1 MTDHAPDGVNR
12 RFDFTA
18 PLPALADIPAA
29 HLIAIGGSGMS
40 GVARL
45 LLAAGIPVTGSDN
58 NDVPW
63 LQELRDEGAEV
74 TIGYS
79 AETAR
84 RIPDDAVVIVS
95 SAIAEDNPELAA
107 VRARGLRVL
116 HRAQALGVLM
126 AGRAAL
132 AVAGTSGKTTTS
144 AMATVALRAV
154 GADPSFAIGAPIAGI
169 GANSG
174 VGQGDSFVVEADES
188 DGSFLVYRPQVAIVT
203 SVRDDHLDFYGTSQR
218 MQQAYADFA
227 DTIRDGGLLVA
238 CADDPGAS
246 ALAARHREL
255 GRRVAT
261 YGRTADADL
270 RLVDESGSG
279 FAWSAAFL
287 STDGERI
294 PLQLNVPG
302 AHNLQNATGVALA
315 LSEGFAIPLDQVV
328 AGLGEFTGSARR
340 LEPRGEAGGV
350 RVIDDYAHNPDKLDA
365 AVRAGLGLRDGGRL
379 IAVFQPHLFSR
390 TQHAAAGLAA
400 ALSHADTAIVLD
412 VYPAREA
419 PVPGVTG
426 ALVADRV
433 TGAEV
438 VYAPTL
444 DEALHAVLDRV
455 RPGDLVLTVGAGDVT
470 TIGPRLLAALDDH

>member
-1 MTDHAPDGVNR
+1 MTDRLPDGVNR
-12 RFDFTA
+12 RFDFAA
-18 PLPALADIPAA
+18 PLPALADIRAA

-45 LLAAGIPVTGSDN
+45 LLDAGVRVSGSEN
-58 NDVPW
+58 NEVPW
-63 LQELRDEGAEV
+63 LDDLRAAGADV
-74 TIGYS
+74 TMGYS
-79 AETAR
+79 AATAE
-84 RIPDDAVVIVS
+84 RIPDDAVVVVS

-107 VRARGLRVL
+107 VRARGLQVL

-132 AVAGTSGKTTTS
+132 AVAGANGKTTTS

-188 DGSFLVYRPQVAIVT
+188 DGSFVVYHPQVAIVT
-203 SVRDDHLDFYGTSQR
+203 SVRDDHLDFYGTSER
-218 MQQAYADFA
+218 LQQAYAEFA

-238 CADDPGAS
+238 CADDPGAA

-255 GRRVAT
+255 GRRVVT

-270 RLVDESGSG
+270 RLVDEGGTG
-279 FAWSAAFL
+279 FDWSATL
-287 STDGERI
+287 LPTDDRRI
-294 PLQLNVPG
+294 PLRIKVPG

-315 LSEGFAIPLDQVV
+315 LSEGFDLPLEDVV
-328 AGLGEFTGSARR
+328 RGIGEFTGSARR

-379 IAVFQPHLFSR
+379 LAVFQPHLFSR

-400 ALSHADTAIVLD
+400 ALSLSDVAIVLD

-426 ALVADRV
+426 ALVADQV
-433 TGAEV
+433 TDAEV

-444 DEALHAVLDRV
+444 DEALQAVLDRV
-455 RPGDLVLTVGAGDVT
+455 RPGDLVITLGAGDVT
-470 TIGPRLLAALDDH
+470 TIGPKLLAALDH

>member
-1 MTDHAPDGVNR
+1 MTDHPPDGVNR
-12 RFDFTA
+12 RFDFAA
-18 PLPALADIPAA
+18 PLPALDDIRAA

-45 LLAAGIPVTGSDN
+45 LLDAGVQVSGSDRHESAVL
-58 NDVPW
+58 D
-63 LQELRDEGAEV
+63 ELRAAGAEV
-74 TIGYS
+74 WIGQT
-79 AETAR
+79 AEGAQR
-84 RIPDDAVVIVS
+84 VPDGAVVVVS
-95 SAIAEDNPELAA
+95 SAIAEDNPELAG

-144 AMATVALRAV
+144 AMATVALRCV

-188 DGSFLVYRPQVAIVT
+188 DGSFLVYHPQVAIVT
-203 SVRDDHLDFYGTSQR
+203 SVRDDHLDFYGTSER
-218 MQQAYADFA
+218 VQQAYADFA
-227 DTIRDGGLLVA
+227 DTVRDGGLLVA
-238 CADDPGAS
+238 CADDPGAA
-246 ALAARHREL
+246 ALAARHRGL
-255 GRRVAT
+255 GRRVVT

-270 RLVDESGSG
+270 RVVDEAGTG
-279 FAWSAAFL
+279 FDWSATLLPAA
-287 STDGERI
+287 GGRI
-294 PLQLNVPG
+294 PLRLNVPG

-315 LSEGFAIPLDQVV
+315 LTEGLGLPMEQVV
-328 AGLGEFTGSARR
+328 AGLREFAGSARR

-365 AVRAGLGLRDGGRL
+365 AIRAGLGLRDGGRL

-400 ALSHADTAIVLD
+400 ALSQADVAIVLD

-426 ALVADRV
+426 ALVADRI

-444 DEALHAVLDRV
+444 DEALHAVQSRV
-455 RPGDLVLTVGAGDVT
+455 RAGDLVLTAGAGDVT
-470 TIGPRLLAALDDH
+470 TLGPRLLAALARS

>member
-1 MTDHAPDGVNR
+1 MTDHVPDGTNH
-12 RFDFTA
+12 RFDFAA
-18 PLPALADIPAA
+18 PLPSLSDLRAA

-45 LLAAGIPVTGSDN
+45 LLAAGVRVSGSDRG
-58 NDVPW
+58 DSPV
-63 LQELRDEGAEV
+63 LQELHAAGAEV
-74 TIGYS
+74 WVGQT
-79 AETAR
+79 AEGAQR
-84 RIPDDAVVIVS
+84 VPDDAVVIVS

-107 VRARGLRVL
+107 IRSRGLTVL
-116 HRAQALGVLM
+116 HRAQALSVLM

-132 AVAGTSGKTTTS
+132 AVAGANGKTTTS
-144 AMATVALRAV
+144 AMATVALRAA

-188 DGSFLVYRPQVAIVT
+188 DGSFVVYRPQVAIVT
-203 SVRDDHLDFYGTSQR
+203 SVRDDHLDFYGTSER
-218 MQQAYADFA
+218 LQQAYAEFA

-238 CADDPGAS
+238 CADDPGAA
-246 ALAARHREL
+246 ALAIRHREL
-255 GRRVAT
+255 GRRVVT

-270 RLVDESGSG
+270 RLADESGTGFDWSG
-279 FAWSAAFL
+279 TLLPA
-287 STDGERI
+287 DGGRI
-294 PLQLNVPG
+294 PLRLKVPG
-302 AHNLQNATGVALA
+302 AHNLQNATGVVLA
-315 LSEGFAIPLDQVV
+315 LTAGFGLSLERAAEGV
-328 AGLGEFTGSARR
+328 GEFTGSARR

-379 IAVFQPHLFSR
+379 VAVFQPHLFSR

-400 ALSHADTAIVLD
+400 ALSLADVAVVLD

-433 TGAEV
+433 TDAEV

-444 DEALHAVLDRV
+444 DEAFQAVVDRA
-455 RPGDLVLTVGAGDVT
+455 RPGDLVLTLGAGDVT
-470 TIGPRLLAALDDH
+470 TLGARILQALQD

>member
-18 PLPALADIPAA
+18 PLPALGDLRAA

-45 LLAAGIPVTGSDN
+45 LLAAGVRVSGSDRSESPVLDDLRAAGA
-58 NDVPW
+58 DVW
-63 LQELRDEGAEV
+63 IGQTAEGAQRV
-74 TIGYS
+74 
-79 AETAR
+79 
-84 RIPDDAVVIVS
+84 PDDAVVVVS
-95 SAIAEDNPELAA
+95 SAIAEDNPELAG
-107 VRARGLRVL
+107 VRARGLQVL

-144 AMATVALRAV
+144 AMATVALRAA
-154 GADPSFAIGAPIAGI
+154 GADSSFAIGAPIAGI

-174 VGQGDSFVVEADES
+174 VGQGDSFIVEADES
-188 DGSFLVYRPQVAIVT
+188 DGSFLVYHPQVAIVT
-203 SVRDDHLDFYGTSQR
+203 SVREDHLDFYGTSER

-255 GRRVAT
+255 GRWVVT

-270 RLVDESGSG
+270 RVADESGSG
-279 FAWSAAFL
+279 FAWSATLLPAA
-287 STDGERI
+287 GGRI
-294 PLQLNVPG
+294 PLQLKVPG
-302 AHNLQNATGVALA
+302 AHNLQNAAGVALA
-315 LSEGFAIPLDQVV
+315 LTEGFGLSMEQAVT
-328 AGLGEFTGSARR
+328 GLGGFTGSARR

-400 ALSHADTAIVLD
+400 ALSRADVAIVLD

-419 PVPGVTG
+419 PVLGVTG
-426 ALVADRV
+426 ALVADAV

-444 DEALHAVLDRV
+444 DEALQAVLDRA
-455 RPGDLVLTVGAGDVT
+455 RSGDLVLTVGAGDVT
-470 TIGPRLLAALDDH
+470 TLGPRLLAELSR

>member
-1 MTDHAPDGVNR
+1 MTDHTPDGVNR
-12 RFDFTA
+12 RFDFA
-18 PLPALADIPAA
+18 AQLPALADIRAA

-45 LLAAGIPVTGSDN
+45 LLAAGVRVSGSDRAESAVL
-58 NDVPW
+58 D
-63 LQELRDEGAEV
+63 ELRAAGAEV
-74 TIGYS
+74 WVGQT
-79 AETAR
+79 AENAQ
-84 RIPDDAVVIVS
+84 RIPEDAVVVVS

-107 VRARGLRVL
+107 VRARGLQVL

-132 AVAGTSGKTTTS
+132 AVAGANGKTTTS
-144 AMATVALRAV
+144 AMATVALRTV

-188 DGSFLVYRPQVAIVT
+188 DGSFVVYHPQVAIVT
-203 SVRDDHLDFYGTSQR
+203 SVRDDHLDFYGTSER
-218 MQQAYADFA
+218 LQQAYADFA

-238 CADDPGAS
+238 CADDPGAA

-255 GRRVAT
+255 GRRVVT
-261 YGRTADADL
+261 YGWTADADL
-270 RLVDESGSG
+270 RLVDEGGTG
-279 FAWSAAFL
+279 FDWGATLLPA
-287 STDGERI
+287 DGGRI
-294 PLQLNVPG
+294 PLRIKVPG

-315 LSEGFAIPLDQVV
+315 LSEGFGLPLENVV
-328 AGLGEFTGSARR
+328 PALAEFTGSARR

-400 ALSHADTAIVLD
+400 ALSLSDVAIVLD

-426 ALVADRV
+426 ALVADQV
-433 TGAEV
+433 TDADV

-444 DEALHAVLDRV
+444 DEALQAVLDRA
-455 RPGDLVLTVGAGDVT
+455 RPGDLVLTLGAGDVT
-470 TIGPRLLAALDDH
+470 TIGPRLLATLAP